1 MYSRNVKE
9 IVERLTT
16 KEKNKFIEESLSLGK
31 QHPNDKTLG
40 KHQREHLRAILIED
54 GDE

>member
-9 IVERLTT
+9 IVGRLTP
-16 KEKNKFIEESLSLGK
+16 KEKNKFIEDSILLGK

-40 KHQREHLRAILIED
+40 KHQREHLRAILT
-54 GDE
+54 GDEDE